1 MAINKRLIPKDCS
14 DAFLVKGCYEK
25 DPQIKEALGERL
37 SDYYFDNYYRLFRVR
52 LADAEEIFQ
61 MSAKAILVNI
71 YTRRI
76 YVNDDGEL
84 IGTKNKPFTSA
95 LTTYFMNIA
104 KNMYH
109 EWLRLHK
116 DDTDKDPERLPTPS
130 KGKRSGMSVPY
141 EIYEEEEN
149 KRSGRWF
156 WYFNGR
162 STGIEVKKGEPG
174 SKLTKQMPYI
184 GDDLHWWIG
193 ADDNATDIGAL
204 YNDMRYDDKEITQL
218 TKIARCISQMTCMCK
233 HILTY
238 SLYLE
243 KSNDEI
249 AVIKGYK
256 DSDTV
261 KSKKHDCLKTLKS
274 MVSGAHC

>member
-1 MAINKRLIPKDCS
+1 MNKRLIPKDCS
-14 DAFLVKGCYEK
+14 DAYLVKGCYEK
-25 DPQIKEALGERL
+25 DPKIREALGERL
-37 SDYYFDNYYRLFRVR
+37 SNYYFENYYRLFQIK
-52 LADAEEIFQ
+52 LTDAEEVFQ
-61 MSAKAILVNI
+61 MSAKAILINI

-76 YVNDDGEL
+76 YVNEDGEL

-95 LTTYFMNIA
+95 LTTYFMSIA
-104 KNMYH
+104 KNMYN

-116 DDTDKDPERLPTPS
+116 DDTDKDPERLPNPS
-130 KGKRSGMSVPY
+130 IGKRSGISVPY
-141 EIYEEEEN
+141 EIYVEDEKKE
-149 KRSGRWF
+149 SGRWF
-156 WYFNGR
+156 WYFNGK
-162 STGIEVKKGEPG
+162 STGIEVKNGELG

-184 GDDLHWWIG
+184 GEDMHWWIG
-193 ADDNATDIGAL
+193 AGENATEIGAL
-204 YNDMRYDDKEITQL
+204 YNDMRYDDEEITRL

-238 SLYLE
+238 SLYLGM
-243 KSNDEI
+243 SNDEI

-274 MVSGAHC
+274 LVSGAHC